1 MKHSILLLNLFSFH
15 ISKPR
20 ILFTILCLTIFTLIV
35 DTSIDQIYYL
45 DFNGYPLTAK
55 VILFMMIA
63 IITLIGQYAFLHFV
77 KDKSKNIRKMGILH
91 IFALSKI
98 AYVIQ
103 LMLIALFL
111 LAIFQMII
119 ETQYNVVLLI
129 ISIGVS
135 YFFGISMLILLS
147 SKFFSWFRSDK
158 NLVVLFYGTS
168 STIIASNM
176 IFSVVI
182 VIDLLLTKSDIIFP
196 HFGWRY
202 AQSTLGPLNDL
213 LTYGESITSILGFVI
228 AWVSTLLLLRQFSVI
243 WKGKAHWII
252 VTVPLIYFLIQFQP
266 LFLNIFSQL
275 VGSQPVYYGIFRTL
289 FITYSQPIGGLI
301 FGGAFWSIARK
312 LHRNSIKMDY
322 ITISAFGFILLF
334 VSNQALLLSS
344 ASYPPFGL
352 ATTNFLGLS
361 CYMVIVGI
369 YSSAISIAQNT
380 KLRTAIR
387 KLVENESNLLD
398 SIGATQMT
406 QTLEKKM
413 LDMYNSLTDKMHEDD
428 GVMHSLSEEEVH
440 KYFKEVI
447 EDISKNKESIG

>member
-1 MKHSILLLNLFSFH
+1 MKRSSLLPHLFSFH
-15 ISKPR
+15 IYKSK

-35 DTSIDQIYYL
+35 DTSINQIYYL
-45 DFNGYPLTAK
+45 NFNEYPLTSK
-55 VILFMMIA
+55 VILFMIIA
-63 IITLIGQYAFLHFV
+63 IITLIGQYAFLQFV
-77 KDKSKNIRKMGILH
+77 KDKSKDIRKTSILH
-91 IFALSKI
+91 ILTLSKI
-98 AYVIQ
+98 AYVVQ
-103 LMLIALFL
+103 LVLIILFL

-119 ETQYNVVLLI
+119 ETKYNVVILI

-135 YFFGISMLILLS
+135 YLFGISMMILLS

-158 NLVVLFYGTS
+158 NLVVLFYGIS
-168 STIIASNM
+168 STIIASN
-176 IFSVVI
+176 IAFSGII
-182 VIDLLLTKSDIIFP
+182 VIDLLLTKSDIILP

-202 AQSTLGPLNDL
+202 AQSTLGPLDNL
-213 LTYGESITSILGFVI
+213 LNYGESITSILGFVI
-228 AWVSTLLLLRQFSVI
+228 AWVSTILLLRQFSVY
-243 WKGKAHWII
+243 WKGKAHWVI
-252 VTVPLIYFLIQFQP
+252 VTAPLIYFLIQFQP
-266 LFLNIFSQL
+266 LLLNIVSQL
-275 VGSQPVYYGIFRTL
+275 VGSQPAVYYGIFRTL

-301 FGGAFWSIARK
+301 VGGAFWSIARK
-312 LHRNSIKMDY
+312 LHRNGIKMDY

-334 VSNQALLLSS
+334 ISNQALLLSS

-352 ATTNFLGLS
+352 ATINFLGLS

-406 QTLEKKM
+406 QILEKKM
-413 LDMYNSLTDKMHEDD
+413 LDVYNSLTDKMYEDN

-440 KYFKEVI
+440 LYFKEVV
-447 EDISKNKESIG
+447 EDISKRKE

>member
-1 MKHSILLLNLFSFH
+1 
-15 ISKPR
+15 
-20 ILFTILCLTIFTLIV
+20 
-35 DTSIDQIYYL
+35 
-45 DFNGYPLTAK
+45 
-55 VILFMMIA
+55 MM
-63 IITLIGQYAFLHFV
+63 
-77 KDKSKNIRKMGILH
+77 
-91 IFALSKI
+91 
-98 AYVIQ
+98 
-103 LMLIALFL
+103 
-111 LAIFQMII
+111 
-119 ETQYNVVLLI
+119 
-129 ISIGVS
+129 
-135 YFFGISMLILLS
+135 ILLS

-158 NLVVLFYGTS
+158 NLVVLFYGIS

-352 ATTNFLGLS
+352 ATINFLGLS